1 MQSSDHNRYERG
13 CEVISE
19 TYTQKKLKELMN
31 EKGVTCY
38 RVAHDTG
45 ISEQAVYA
53 WANGTYEPKTK
64 GLKKLADYFGVP
76 ITFFIE

>member
-1 MQSSDHNRYERG
+1 
-13 CEVISE
+13 
-19 TYTQKKLKELMN
+19 MN